1 MAYFLIQDFSSGLD
15 VRKSP
20 YTSANGSLQQLDDGH
35 ITRGGEIEKRK
46 ALELTGDLLRTYAL
60 VSGKITGQT
69 QASDIVFGDAAS
81 PPPGLPAGVE
91 YQRLQHPDG
100 THSLTGITDYT
111 LYDGRPFV
119 AAEFSDGSQWIFY
132 DGQLV
137 TDFGAGVVRASMTT
151 NDAIAE
157 YLKGLIDASPNF
169 SATRTGTTVF
179 VTGLV
184 GVDYAVATET
194 ANGGATNNQALSVN
208 ELLSPVAAV
217 AGQPAIAEFAIM
229 VGENGASNYI
239 DQVRVDVGGVFTDLI
254 SSPVLFNTTPELTAL
269 DVVNAINAGSGTH
282 NYTASTKYGKVFVY
296 AQTSLGASANG
307 RIIEVTAKGAICLYN
322 GSFSITAGT
331 SGTGNELISVKV
343 NGLEVTSAPVAW
355 ATSNSATAAAVAA
368 NIRAYS
374 SSPKINAVA
383 LGNTV
388 YLSPEKIR
396 SNDPVTLSVQVT
408 GAGDVGSGTGAP
420 TPVENQ
426 YPDYG
431 TTDPRNPGQALP

>member
-1 MAYFLIQDFSSGLD
+1 M
-15 VRKSP
+15 
-20 YTSANGSLQQLDDGH
+20 
-35 ITRGGEIEKRK
+35 
-46 ALELTGDLLRTYAL
+46 
-60 VSGKITGQT
+60 
-69 QASDIVFGDAAS
+69 
-81 PPPGLPAGVE
+81 
-91 YQRLQHPDG
+91 
-100 THSLTGITDYT
+100 
-111 LYDGRPFV
+111 
-119 AAEFSDGSQWIFY
+119 
-132 DGQLV
+132 
-137 TDFGAGVVRASMTT
+137 
-151 NDAIAE
+151 
-157 YLKGLIDASPNF
+157 
-169 SATRTGTTVF
+169 
-179 VTGLV
+179 
-184 GVDYAVATET
+184 GVDYAVSTET

-322 GSFSITAGT
+322 GSFSITSGT
-331 SGTGNELISVKV
+331 SGAGNELISVKV

-368 NIRAYS
+368 NIRAYA

-431 TTDPRNPGQALP
+431 NTNPRSPEQALP